1 MLVIVTVEVSVLR
14 QYDKNID
21 VHTER
26 SYNRIIVVKI
36 EAYDFSTR
44 FALNGM
50 ASVSYSS
57 KGNEINAPI
66 YTSISN
72 IVFA

>member
-26 SYNRIIVVKI
+26 AYNRIIVITI

-44 FALNGM
+44 FALNSM
-50 ASVSYSS
+50 AFVSYSS